1 MVFFEKLGLALGLG
15 LRLEKPV
22 QVVLATAPQGKTP
35 LFYKRFIDDVFGIW
49 LFGEEALLAFFAHA
63 NKAHPSINFTYRFGT
78 EVDFMD
84 SSLSIRGDS
93 ISSDLYTKPTD
104 THQYLVPSSDHP
116 PHVHKHLPYGL
127 GIRLR
132 AIVSDDTR
140 LEHRLSELT
149 AFLTARGY
157 SKPTVEEQLDR
168 VRATPR
174 DRVLNCT
181 KRRLGTN
188 RTALVCTWNTRL
200 PAFSELLRDS
210 FPILQSNEHL
220 RSVFDFPLVS
230 YRRPRNLRNLLVS
243 PSTEQIRKAR
253 APQPDGTFPCDRPRC
268 KTCERV
274 HTIAT
279 LPYGADRSISIRGH
293 HSCQSS
299 SVVYLIS
306 CTQPQCDAVYIGE
319 TGCTVRERMNG
330 HRSSIK
336 NNEDTPVAVHFTH
349 RDHSWRVTVLERA
362 PTDIVQ
368 CRLLEKLWIN
378 RLRGSRWFT
387 VLNRDDGLGILVL

>member
-1 MVFFEKLGLALGLG
+1 
-15 LRLEKPV
+15 
-22 QVVLATAPQGKTP
+22 
-35 LFYKRFIDDVFGIW
+35 
-49 LFGEEALLAFFAHA
+49 
-63 NKAHPSINFTYRFGT
+63 
-78 EVDFMD
+78 MD

-104 THQYLVPSSDHP
+104 THQYLLPSSDHP
-116 PHVHKHLPYGL
+116 PHAHKHLPYGL

-132 AIVSDDTR
+132 AVVADDTQ

-157 SKPTVEEQLDR
+157 SKPAVEEELDR

-200 PAFSELLRDS
+200 PALWELLRDS

-220 RSVFDFPLVS
+220 RSVFDFPVVS
-230 YRRPRNLRNLLVS
+230 YRRPKNLRNLLVS
-243 PSTEQIRKAR
+243 PSTEQSRKAR
-253 APQPDGTFPCDRPRC
+253 SPQPDGTFPCNRPRC

-279 LPYGADRSISIRGH
+279 LPYRSEHFDPRTPLLPVCLGWLPHLLHTS
-293 HSCQSS
+293 
-299 SVVYLIS
+299 
-306 CTQPQCDAVYIGE
+306 AVRLSLHGRDWLH
-319 TGCTVRERMNG
+319 VKREDEWPSFF
-330 HRSSIK
+330 HQK
-336 NNEDTPVAVHFTH
+336 
-349 RDHSWRVTVLERA
+349 
-362 PTDIVQ
+362 
-368 CRLLEKLWIN
+368 
-378 RLRGSRWFT
+378 
-387 VLNRDDGLGILVL
+387 